1 MAKKHIN
8 EFMRSYNGKIA
19 GNGMLEDRYDEEA
32 WGGGRLINRSSW
44 WKDKKDIEETEVKK
58 YKLSKE
64 ELEELERRLKDA
76 SKWLSKRSFKD
87 SKQY

>member
-1 MAKKHIN
+1 MAKKSRN

-44 WKDKKDIEETEVKK
+44 WKDNKDIEEAEVRV
-58 YKLSKE
+58 YKLSEE
-64 ELEELERRLKDA
+64 ELRELEKRLG
-76 SKWLSKRSFKD
+76 R
-87 SKQY
+87 